1 MDMQEEISAL
11 AILIQDLR
19 KHKKYTL
26 KDLADKIGRSVGFLS
41 QVERGLSRPTVADLT
56 AISETLGVPT
66 TYFYSL
72 PKPMALPWVTRPDER
87 RTLYYADGITDI
99 LVSPKMRASFSMLES
114 QLEPGASS
122 GDRHMKDSSEQGGYV
137 LEGELTLWLDDRRT
151 GDPARRRQLST
162 GQSCPLP
169 LRQPLGPTDPRALG
183 LHLIKTTR
191 NKTMDA
197 VCSDLLAE
205 VRDVSPALPRG
216 ALRRPDFPGHSRA
229 FLRQA
234 LPDRDARK
242 SRRRQRRSSCRRTAC
257 CSAPRAGCSRSATT
271 ASTTAIRMRN
281 RRLVPGTLKLVS
293 WEKQPLGADADHLRR
308 HGKTDR
314 VRTP

>member
-1 MDMQEEISAL
+1 MDRQEEISAL

-26 KDLADKIGRSVGFLS
+26 KELADKIGRSVGFLS

-137 LEGELTLWLDDRRT
+137 LEGQLTVWLDDDQPVT
-151 GDPARRRQLST
+151 LEAGDSFQLASHAHCRY
-162 GQSCPLP
+162 GNLSDQL
-169 LRQPLGPTDPRALG
+169 
-183 LHLIKTTR
+183 TR
-191 NKTMDA
+191 VLWVYT
-197 VCSDLLAE
+197 
-205 VRDVSPALPRG
+205 
-216 ALRRPDFPGHSRA
+216 
-229 FLRQA
+229 
-234 LPDRDARK
+234 
-242 SRRRQRRSSCRRTAC
+242 
-257 CSAPRAGCSRSATT
+257 
-271 ASTTAIRMRN
+271 
-281 RRLVPGTLKLVS
+281 
-293 WEKQPLGADADHLRR
+293 
-308 HGKTDR
+308 
-314 VRTP
+314 

>member
-122 GDRHMKDSSEQGGYV
+122 GDRHINDSSEQGGYV
-137 LEGELTLWLDDRRT
+137 LEGELTLWLADDEPVT
-151 GDPARRRQLST
+151 LQAGDSFQLASHAHCRY
-162 GQSCPLP
+162 GNLSDRL
-169 LRQPLGPTDPRALG
+169 
-183 LHLIKTTR
+183 TR
-191 NKTMDA
+191 VLWVYT
-197 VCSDLLAE
+197 
-205 VRDVSPALPRG
+205 
-216 ALRRPDFPGHSRA
+216 
-229 FLRQA
+229 
-234 LPDRDARK
+234 
-242 SRRRQRRSSCRRTAC
+242 
-257 CSAPRAGCSRSATT
+257 
-271 ASTTAIRMRN
+271 
-281 RRLVPGTLKLVS
+281 
-293 WEKQPLGADADHLRR
+293 
-308 HGKTDR
+308 
-314 VRTP
+314 

>member
-26 KDLADKIGRSVGFLS
+26 KELADKIGRSVGFLS

-72 PKPMALPWVTRPDER
+72 PKPMVLPWVTRPDER

-137 LEGELTLWLDDRRT
+137 LEGELTVWLGDDEPVTLCAGDSFQLASHAHCRYGNLGDQLTRVLWVYT
-151 GDPARRRQLST
+151 
-162 GQSCPLP
+162 
-169 LRQPLGPTDPRALG
+169 
-183 LHLIKTTR
+183 
-191 NKTMDA
+191 
-197 VCSDLLAE
+197 
-205 VRDVSPALPRG
+205 
-216 ALRRPDFPGHSRA
+216 
-229 FLRQA
+229 
-234 LPDRDARK
+234 
-242 SRRRQRRSSCRRTAC
+242 
-257 CSAPRAGCSRSATT
+257 
-271 ASTTAIRMRN
+271 
-281 RRLVPGTLKLVS
+281 
-293 WEKQPLGADADHLRR
+293 
-308 HGKTDR
+308 
-314 VRTP
+314 